1 MLAFLFD
8 GRELAVTYF
17 LSGSKSQSQYLP
29 FKVAMF
35 FTKSQSPHDPHLPV
49 DYEFKLPDTGHW

>member
-35 FTKSQSPHDPHLPV
+35 FTKSQSPHDPYPHVSFDFTLP
-49 DYEFKLPDTGHW
+49 